1 MHPRI
6 AELVA
11 YLDAETEKLNRLY
24 DSVPAERRAVR
35 PAADRWSPAEN
46 VHHIAITERRLAA
59 RITALADQ
67 ARALD
72 PEDESSPVFAT
83 SPATRAI
90 DRSMRI
96 KTGEAG
102 QPRNTDPSRVWDEL
116 MDARRQLT
124 AAIAA
129 ADGLALGAV
138 SAPHPALGQFT
149 GYDWIA
155 FAGTHV
161 ARHAAQIREGL

>member
-11 YLDAETEKLNRLY
+11 YLDAETEKLSRLY
-24 DSVPAERRAVR
+24 ESVPAERRAVR
-35 PAADRWSPAEN
+35 PAVDRWSPAEN
-46 VHHIAITERRLAA
+46 VHHIAITERRLAT
-59 RITALADQ
+59 RITALANQ
-67 ARALD
+67 ARTLG
-72 PEDESSPVFAT
+72 PECDSSPLFAT
-83 SPATRAI
+83 SPATKAI
-90 DRSMRI
+90 DRTVRI
-96 KTGEAG
+96 KTSDAG
-102 QPRNTDPSRVWDEL
+102 QPRDTDPSRVWADL
-116 MDARRQLT
+116 MDARRELS

-129 ADGLALGAV
+129 ADGLALGGV
-138 SAPHPALGQFT
+138 SAPHPALGPFT

>member
-11 YLDAETEKLNRLY
+11 YLDAETEKLSRLY
-24 DSVPAERRAVR
+24 ESVPAERR
-35 PAADRWSPAEN
+35 
-46 VHHIAITERRLAA
+46 
-59 RITALADQ
+59 
-67 ARALD
+67 
-72 PEDESSPVFAT
+72 
-83 SPATRAI
+83 
-90 DRSMRI
+90 
-96 KTGEAG
+96 
-102 QPRNTDPSRVWDEL
+102 PRDTDPSRVLDDL
-116 MDARRQLT
+116 MDARRELT

-129 ADGLALGAV
+129 ADGLALGRV
-138 SAPHPALGQFT
+138 SAPHPALGQFN